1 MKALL
6 GEYAGKGY
14 VMRRCKRAVEVIR
27 YMGLFEK
34 IVNDC
39 RLKSCVL
46 FEGDV
51 LLRKEVLERRIG
63 PSKTKFSKKILRNVS
78 QISRPFK
85 LS

>member
-51 LLRKEVLERRIG
+51 LLSSGRSLAACFCYCCPLLGEG
-63 PSKTKFSKKILRNVS
+63 NCN
-78 QISRPFK
+78 
-85 LS
+85 

>member
-51 LLRKEVLERRIG
+51 LLSSGRKSG
-63 PSKTKFSKKILRNVS
+63 AFSRA
-78 QISRPFK
+78 RT
-85 LS
+85 